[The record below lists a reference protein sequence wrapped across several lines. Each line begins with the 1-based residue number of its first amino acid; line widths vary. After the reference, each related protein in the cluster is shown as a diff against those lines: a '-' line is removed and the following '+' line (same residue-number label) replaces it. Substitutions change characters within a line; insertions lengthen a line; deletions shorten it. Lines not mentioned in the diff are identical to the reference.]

1 MFSVDVT
8 PENHTYYHPPP
19 STTEPMYYNDWQF
32 CIYPMH
38 HLSSKLE
45 ICLFTWKK
53 PNPVNTEKLKNLSLV
68 SFIRGFVM
76 FSFFVLFKKFS
87 VFSFLMKL
95 GAMVQMVANIY
106 FCVQGLN
113 LSTFTL
119 LMLYYNAAKRL
130 ETGSYWYQ
138 RLLF

>member
-1 MFSVDVT
+1 MCFQLMLPRKT
-8 PENHTYYHPPP
+8 THITILHHPPLSQCIIMTGNSVFIP
-19 STTEPMYYNDWQF
+19 CTTSQ
-32 CIYPMH
+32 
-38 HLSSKLE
+38 E

-68 SFIRGFVM
+68 SFIREFVM